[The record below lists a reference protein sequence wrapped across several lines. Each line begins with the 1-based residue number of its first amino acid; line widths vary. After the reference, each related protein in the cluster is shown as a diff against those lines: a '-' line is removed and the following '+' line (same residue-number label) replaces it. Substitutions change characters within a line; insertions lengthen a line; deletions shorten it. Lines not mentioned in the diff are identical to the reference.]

1 MPIIFPGALLRPGS
15 IRPALMGQDVGGGAT
30 LVGPEQTA
38 ELSGGGWWTLD
49 YDLGDRPGVNRLK
62 LIRAMLMQMRGGTA
76 EVVMPFVDEPQAPW
90 PAGYGPGTPGGAGP
104 TLTPFSDDSPFSDG
118 AMFSQPRIR
127 FTLAAPIAENATE
140 ATLTRVAG
148 GDLIG
153 GELLTFDHAV
163 AGPRAYCLDSVEQT
177 GADTFTIGFG
187 PPAREAEGAGV
198 LADFENP
205 RCVMKM
211 LASGSAWPTITRGWK
226 AASSMR
232 FVESFDYLAE
242 A

>member
-15 IRPALMGQDVGGGAT
+15 IRPALLGQDVGGGAT
-30 LVGPEQTA
+30 LVGPEQSA
-38 ELSGGGWWTLD
+38 ELSGGGWWGLD

-76 EVVMPFVDEPQAPW
+76 EIVMPFVDEPQAPW
-90 PAGYGPGTPGGAGP
+90 PSGYGPGTPGGVGP
-104 TLTPFSDDSPFSDG
+104 FLTPFSDGSLFADG
-118 AMFSQPRIR
+118 SQFSQPRIV
-127 FTLAAPIAENATE
+127 FNLTAAIAENAGE
-140 ATLTRVAG
+140 ATLTRISG
-148 GDLIG
+148 GELIG
-153 GELLTFDHAV
+153 GELFTFDHPI
-163 AGPRAYCLDSVEQT
+163 AGPRAYCVDSVEQT
-177 GADTFTIGFG
+177 GAEAFTIGFG
-187 PPAREAEGAGV
+187 PPVREAVAADV

-205 RCVMKM
+205 RCVMKL
-211 LASGSAWPTITRGWK
+211 LASGSAWPTVTRGWK